1 MSNLSSADRPGW
13 LVPERWTLAVLLFA
27 LATAIT
33 LTGVAARL
41 DNLIF
46 DFGQRLH
53 VSAPPDD
60 ILIVAIDQQS
70 LQEYGHWPW
79 PRKRHAEIINRI
91 CAAKPLALGL
101 DIAFSEPTT
110 GADDDSLARS
120 IANCNRV
127 VLPLVIES
135 PHASRQLIENPP
147 IAPLAQAAAGI
158 GRVGV
163 SLDNDGICRSVYL
176 REGMGAT
183 LWPLFAEELIRVAKD
198 QDRDVTVQPNER
210 ESEARLVRTDQRR
223 LQYVGPPN
231 SISYVSFADAL
242 EHLPPDIFTGKYVI
256 VGATALGL
264 GDFLPTPVSGNTV
277 PMPGV
282 EIQANVLHNL
292 LHDKFVKELSLWQSA
307 IICGLLSLLPLLW
320 LPRLMPFAGF
330 VATLSWAG
338 LLYLATALLP
348 VFTNVWFE
356 PSGLLIAGLSAS
368 PLWNLYRL
376 RLARRHLDRE
386 LAALLGP
393 SFFGNAA
400 KGQGLFPRLSFEK
413 RIALVQSAQ
422 AKMEELEK
430 QRNDALAFISHDLR
444 VPLTVAVQ
452 RLENPPSEEPPEV
465 LPLLRRSLFMAQDFL
480 QLAQAENLEP
490 ASMVPLDLLAIAYQ
504 AIDDLYDSAVARQLQ
519 LRTHLPEEPVW
530 VVGNFSSL
538 ERVFTNLLKN
548 ALTYAPEASL
558 VEVGLESEA
567 GHAVF
572 WVANPGEISP
582 DARAHLFQRFSQNL
596 HAGTTRTSTSSGLGL
611 YYVRTVAEKHGGS
624 VDVESA
630 DGILKFMFRI
640 PLESQE

>member
-1 MSNLSSADRPGW
+1 MSNISSTDRPGW
-13 LVPERWTLAVLLFA
+13 LAPERWILAVLLFA

-79 PRKRHAEIINRI
+79 PRTRHAEIIDRI

-110 GADDDSLARS
+110 RADDDNLTRA
-120 IANCNRV
+120 ITNCDRV

-135 PHASRQLIENPP
+135 PHASGQLIENSP
-147 IAPLAQAAAGI
+147 IATIAQAAAGI

-163 SLDNDGICRSVYL
+163 TLDADGICRAVHL
-176 REGMGAT
+176 REGMGAAV
-183 LWPLFAEELIRVAKD
+183 WPLFAEEMIRVAKGQSHD
-198 QDRDVTVQPNER
+198 IAVRPKEN
-210 ESEARLVRTDQRR
+210 EARLVRTDQRR
-223 LQYVGPPN
+223 LQYIGPPN

-242 EHLPPDIFTGKYVI
+242 EHLPPDIFAGKYVI

-282 EIQANVLHNL
+282 EIQANILHNL
-292 LHDKFVKELSLWQSA
+292 LHDKFVKELSLWQST
-307 IICGLLSLLPLLW
+307 IVCGLLSLLPLLW

-330 VATLSWAG
+330 VATLCWTG
-338 LLYLATALLP
+338 VLYLATALLP
-348 VFTNVWFE
+348 VFTNIWFE

-393 SFFGNAA
+393 SFFNNST
-400 KGQGLFPRLSFEK
+400 KDQGLFPRLSFEK
-413 RIALVQSAQ
+413 RISLVQSAQ

-444 VPLTVAVQ
+444 VPLAIAVQ
-452 RLENPPSEEPPEV
+452 RLENPPSEQPPEV

-490 ASMVPLDLLAIAYQ
+490 ASMVPLDVLTIAYQ

-519 LRTHLPEEPVW
+519 LRTHLPENPVW

-548 ALTYAPEASL
+548 ALTYAPETSL
-558 VEVGLESEA
+558 VEVGLESES
-567 GHAVF
+567 GHAIF
-572 WVANPGEISP
+572 WVANPGDIPP
-582 DARAHLFQRFSQNL
+582 DAREHLFQRFSQNL
-596 HAGTTRTSTSSGLGL
+596 HAGTTRASTSSGLGL
-611 YYVRTVAEKHGGS
+611 YYVRTVAEKHSGS
-624 VDVESA
+624 VDVESK
-630 DGILKFMFRI
+630 DGILKFRFRI
-640 PLESQE
+640 PLESHE